1 MDFPLVELEENM
13 YEYEES
19 EFLHY
24 EMQQALM

>member
-24 EMQQALM
+24 EM